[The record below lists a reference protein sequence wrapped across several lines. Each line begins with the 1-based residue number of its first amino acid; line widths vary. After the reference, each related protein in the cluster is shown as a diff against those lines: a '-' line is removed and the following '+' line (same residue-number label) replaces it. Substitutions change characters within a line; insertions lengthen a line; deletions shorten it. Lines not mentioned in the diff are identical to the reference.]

1 MERCLGSPS
10 LLFLLPTLGIGALL
24 LVVFERVRTSGLV
37 TALAVFGGAPMFF
50 YLLHLTVLRI
60 LYHSALAI
68 WGPSHGTAYGF
79 DNYNWVFV
87 WYVAMLVPL
96 YIPTVWFSKLKRRRR
111 DITWLKYF

>member
-1 MERCLGSPS
+1 
-10 LLFLLPTLGIGALL
+10 
-24 LVVFERVRTSGLV
+24 
-37 TALAVFGGAPMFF
+37 FF

-68 WGPSHGTAYGF
+68 WGPNNGQAYMF
-79 DNYNWVFV
+79 DEYNWVFV

-96 YIPTVWFSKLKRRRR
+96 YLPTVWYSRLKRRRR